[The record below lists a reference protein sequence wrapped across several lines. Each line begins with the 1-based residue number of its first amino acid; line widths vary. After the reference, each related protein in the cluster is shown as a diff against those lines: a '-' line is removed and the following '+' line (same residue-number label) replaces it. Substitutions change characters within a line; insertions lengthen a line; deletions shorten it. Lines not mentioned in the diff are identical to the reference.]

1 MENKLNLNTDAMKLR
16 YRSAAIGQRQIDELI
31 GIIKGVLIDGEA
43 NQSEI
48 EFILRWLEANQESS
62 HDFPANVLYPRI
74 RAAFTDGIIDPLE
87 QAEITEMLYQAI
99 GNDPNPPPEAM
110 SNSTTLPLSQPKP
123 NVTFAGMTYCF
134 TGKFYAGSRDWCQ
147 RRVEALG
154 GKAANSIS
162 KKVDFLVIGEL
173 GSDAWLH
180 STHGLKIQHA
190 IELREAHGKPH
201 IIDEQHWISIA
212 NPL

>member
-1 MENKLNLNTDAMKLR
+1 MRSPIDEKMQMH
-16 YRSAAIGQRQIDELI
+16 YRSIAVGQRQIDELI
-31 GIIKGVLIDGEA
+31 GIIKGVLVDGEA
-43 NQSEI
+43 NTSEI
-48 EFILRWLEANQESS
+48 EFILRWLEANQESA
-62 HDFPANVLYPRI
+62 HDFPASVLYPRI
-74 RAAFTDGIIDPLE
+74 RVAYADGIIDPNE

-99 GNDPNPPPEAM
+99 GSDPNPPPEAM
-110 SNSTTLPLSQPKP
+110 SNSTTLPLSNPKP
-123 NVTFAGMTYCF
+123 NITFAGMTYCF

-147 RRVEALG
+147 RRIEALG

-180 STHGLKIQHA
+180 STHGRKIQQA
-190 IELREAHGKPH
+190 IDLRDAYGKPH
-201 IIDEQHWISIA
+201 IIDEQHWIATA

>member
-74 RAAFTDGIIDPLE
+74 RAA
-87 QAEITEMLYQAI
+87 
-99 GNDPNPPPEAM
+99 
-110 SNSTTLPLSQPKP
+110 
-123 NVTFAGMTYCF
+123 
-134 TGKFYAGSRDWCQ
+134 SRPA
-147 RRVEALG
+147 RVA
-154 GKAANSIS
+154 
-162 KKVDFLVIGEL
+162 
-173 GSDAWLH
+173 
-180 STHGLKIQHA
+180 
-190 IELREAHGKPH
+190 
-201 IIDEQHWISIA
+201 
-212 NPL
+212 